1 MTGEHAVSDAAF
13 AVFEEAKRSPTLE
26 MMELHKLCRST
37 RASMLDDSYALRYQ

>member
-13 AVFEEAKRSPTLE
+13 AVFEEASPTLE